1 MGIRTLFLFHERQG
15 LVNPDIFQGRPSET
29 AKTVSRGVASS
40 LHLSLRNPTLK
51 RFPDGQRQS
60 QKQRCTS
67 APSNPLEVST
77 DRLTDGLELGDTL
90 GRNAGYRHLIWEP
103 SGYVAKEKKIYPVHN
118 TQAKGQ
124 VTTGKQ
130 DKNQGREKRPASDRC
145 LDRVRSLGHAGWE
158 DQPYRTKS
166 AGAGV
171 LGKGTYSSSLMP
183 DSHQG
188 KQ

>member
-60 QKQRCTS
+60 QRQRCTS
-67 APSNPLEVST
+67 ALSNPLEVST
-77 DRLTDGLELGDTL
+77 ARLTAGLELGDTL
-90 GRNAGYRHLIWEP
+90 GRNAGCRHLHLRTQE
-103 SGYVAKEKKIYPVHN
+103 EKIYPVHN

-124 VTTGKQ
+124 VTMGKQ
-130 DKNQGREKRPASDRC
+130 DKNQGREKRPASDRMF
-145 LDRVRSLGHAGWE
+145 R
-158 DQPYRTKS
+158 
-166 AGAGV
+166 
-171 LGKGTYSSSLMP
+171 
-183 DSHQG
+183 
-188 KQ
+188 